1 MNKKKLR
8 VLFIAPYSKKAYG
21 AEEQDIQWG
30 LKILK
35 KDEELKTFSMF
46 LNLEEKKFEY
56 SLKKYK
62 NISQINIKMIFRF
75 ILIYLSAFD
84 NSMRQAFT
92 YYNYLLVSKVIED
105 YKIDVVVTNTS
116 STLLYGIQ
124 RKAKHIYRSVSF
136 EPIYVRKVVNNLP
149 KAMAHSFIKYLSLLQ
164 EFKADLI
171 LVISPRDKKYYSQAL
186 FNLPIKKLIVIPL
199 RQFAQQI
206 EPKTNTIKTPKLDIG
221 FMGSTYSVLH
231 NKRSF
236 DFIINKV
243 APLLRGKSNVTLNIY
258 GRKVLDKS
266 KKYSNVKIHNWVD
279 NINDIYSL
287 NNCFVVPYFL
297 ASGMQS
303 KVFEPLLFGKI
314 LICDPRVLSGFKF
327 IAGKHYIPARDA
339 EEFYKAII
347 WIQDNP
353 IKAIKIG
360 ENGCLFAQKI
370 IGPKI
375 IKFQMKHALET
386 VMGYKENI

>member
-1 MNKKKLR
+1 MYKKTLR

-30 LKILK
+30 LKILEN
-35 KDEELKTFSMF
+35 DEELKTFSMF

-56 SLKKYK
+56 SMNKYK
-62 NISQINIKMIFRF
+62 SISELNTKMIFRF
-75 ILIYLSAFD
+75 ILVYISAFD
-84 NSMRQAFT
+84 NSMRQGFT
-92 YYNYLLVSKVIED
+92 YSNYVLVSKIIED
-105 YKIDVVVTNTS
+105 YKIDVVMTNTS

-124 RKAKHIYRSVSF
+124 NKAKHIYRSVSF
-136 EPIYVRKVVNNLP
+136 EPIYVRKVVKSLI
-149 KAMAHSFIKYLSLLQ
+149 KAYLHSFIKYLSLLQ
-164 EFKADLI
+164 EFRADLI
-171 LVISPRDKKYYSQAL
+171 LVISPRDARYYNHAQ
-186 FNLPIKKLIVIPL
+186 FNLPFKKLIVIPL
-199 RQFAQQI
+199 RQFAQLI
-206 EPKTNTIKTPKLDIG
+206 KPKNNTIEEEKLNIG
-221 FMGSTYSVLH
+221 FMGSTYNVLH
-231 NKRSF
+231 NKKSF
-236 DFIINKV
+236 DFVIEQI
-243 APLLRGKSNVTLNIY
+243 APLLENNLSISLNIY
-258 GRKVLDKS
+258 GRKALAKTE
-266 KKYSNVKIHNWVD
+266 KYSNIKIHNWVD
-279 NINDIYSL
+279 DINDVYSL

-327 IAGKHYIPARDA
+327 IAFKHYIPARDA

-370 IGPKI
+370 IGPKV

-386 VMGYKENI
+386 VMGSKENI